1 MFFRISAMGCVLFIV
16 AGCADTTDNS
26 AVSAFASAATAG
38 SQAFTT
44 AQSAESQAFA
54 QAALNAA
61 LGNGK
66 ITTDNC
72 WNANYTAAKCQL
84 VISVDG
90 QTVTPQAIA
99 ENGAKLA
106 AALSTYGQGLEQLAT
121 AKDITDEESAE
132 QKLATGLGQIASLAG
147 VPGVAAVGG
156 LIATIKQDVALAD
169 RRLQLLAIAQQAD
182 PAVQVA
188 ADTLQSETEL
198 LQQNVILSASA
209 AVQHEE
215 VLLATQP
222 AGEKLAIA
230 QALSAA
236 VTAEQKA
243 GALKVNI
250 ATQLK
255 AAHTAMIQALQNPKA
270 DPQAALSEISALAQG
285 FSSVETAFNPASA
298 ASTNA
303 KGK

>member
-106 AALSTYGQGLEQLAT
+106 AALS
-121 AKDITDEESAE
+121 
-132 QKLATGLGQIASLAG
+132 
-147 VPGVAAVGG
+147 
-156 LIATIKQDVALAD
+156 D